1 MDNGSH
7 IDNSSYTYPDWLH
20 DKNLL
25 NIIDN
30 LPDASFIIDEN
41 RRVVAWNRAI
51 EEMTGVKKEDILGKG
66 DYEYAIP
73 FYGKRRPILIDLL
86 FRGDEKIEGKYDF
99 VSKRGNTLYAE
110 VFAPELYRGKGGY
123 LWGSASRLYNENGKF
138 IGAIESIR
146 DITEWK
152 KVEAL
157 VRESEERF
165 RALFEG
171 SRDAIYFTE
180 GNGNLID
187 GNQAFIE
194 MFGYSREELKRLN
207 ARIAYADENEMGR
220 LKQALKKN
228 DFVKDFEIRLKK
240 RDGSVM
246 ACLLTVSC
254 RRDVKGR
261 IYEYQ
266 GIVRDITER
275 KRAEEAMKY
284 MAFHDMLTGLPNRS
298 LFNDRLNVALAR
310 GERFEKIVAVMML
323 DLDRFKDVN
332 DTYGHTTGDR
342 LLRAVAK
349 RLMSQIRRGDTVA
362 RMGGDEFILIFTDL
376 KDRYDAKIIAQK
388 IIEEFKPAI
397 HFDGMKINI
406 TISIG
411 IALYPEHG
419 RDIDTLVKN
428 ADIAMYKVKNSGR
441 NGYSFY
447 DGSDL
452 DSLSKS

>member
-1 MDNGSH
+1 
-7 IDNSSYTYPDWLH
+7 
-20 DKNLL
+20 
-25 NIIDN
+25 
-30 LPDASFIIDEN
+30 
-41 RRVVAWNRAI
+41 
-51 EEMTGVKKEDILGKG
+51 
-66 DYEYAIP
+66 
-73 FYGKRRPILIDLL
+73 
-86 FRGDEKIEGKYDF
+86 
-99 VSKRGNTLYAE
+99 
-110 VFAPELYRGKGGY
+110 
-123 LWGSASRLYNENGKF
+123 
-138 IGAIESIR
+138 
-146 DITEWK
+146 
-152 KVEAL
+152 
-157 VRESEERF
+157 
-165 RALFEG
+165 
-171 SRDAIYFTE
+171 
-180 GNGNLID
+180 
-187 GNQAFIE
+187 
-194 MFGYSREELKRLN
+194 ELKRLN